1 MTFAISSYYHFTKNK
16 SIMQRDFS
24 LGSQWLYYKI
34 YTGVKTADTI
44 LLEKLEPIIAHLEQK
59 KKIQKWFFIRY
70 HDPKEHIRLRFL
82 VDDTDNLAIIIN
94 SFQSVFKELMTE
106 NLVWKIQ
113 TDTYQREIER
123 YGKETMYASEF
134 LFWKDSK
141 MILQYLNIKDSF
153 SEKEIPLFFSFLA
166 VDSFLNSFKLSS
178 LEKLSLMSELQ
189 AAYKKEF
196 EVDKVQ
202 KKQLD
207 LKYRSLAPQIKQ
219 FLEGSIQNDFSEM
232 HAVVNQK
239 ADKIKKTALEIR
251 TKIEIPLNDF
261 LASHVHMMINRQ
273 YTSKQRI
280 YELVIYDHL
289 YRYYKMLSYTKQ
301 H

>member
-141 MILQYLNIKDSF
+141 MILQYLSIKDSF
-153 SEKEIPLFFSFLA
+153 SEKEMPLFFSFLA

-189 AAYKKEF
+189 VAYKKEF

-232 HAVVNQK
+232 YEVVNQK
-239 ADKIKKTALEIR
+239 ADKIRKTALEIR

-289 YRYYKMLSYTKQ
+289 YRYYKTLSYTQ
-301 H
+301 QD

>member
-1 MTFAISSYYHFTKNK
+1 
-16 SIMQRDFS
+16 MQRDFS

>member
-141 MILQYLNIKDSF
+141 MILQYLSIKDSF
-153 SEKEIPLFFSFLA
+153 SEKEMPLFFSFLA

-189 AAYKKEF
+189 VAYKKEF

-232 HAVVNQK
+232 YEVVNQK

-289 YRYYKMLSYTKQ
+289 YRYYKTLSYTKQ

>member
-1 MTFAISSYYHFTKNK
+1 
-16 SIMQRDFS
+16 MQRDFS

-34 YTGVKTADTI
+34 YTGVKTADSI
-44 LLEKLEPIIAHLEQK
+44 LLEKLEPIISQLEQK

-70 HDPKEHIRLRFL
+70 HDPEEHIRLRFL
-82 VDDTDNLAIIIN
+82 VDDTDNLATIIN
-94 SFQSVFKELMTE
+94 SFQSVFKELMSE
-106 NLVWKIQ
+106 DLVWKIQ

-123 YGKETMYASEF
+123 YGKATMYASEF

-141 MILQYLNIKDSF
+141 MILQYLTIKDSF
-153 SEKEIPLFFSFLA
+153 PEKETPLFFSFLA
-166 VDSFLNSFKLSS
+166 VDSFLNSFNLSS
-178 LEKLSLMSELQ
+178 LEKLSLMNELQ
-189 AAYKKEF
+189 IAYKKEF
-196 EVDKVQ
+196 EVDKLQ

-207 LKYRSLAPQIKQ
+207 LKYRSLATQINQ
-219 FLEGSIQNDFSEM
+219 FLKGSVQNNFPEM
-232 HAVVNQK
+232 YAVVDHK
-239 ADKIKKTALEIR
+239 ASEIKGTVLEIR

-261 LASHVHMMINRQ
+261 LASHIHMMINRQ

-289 YRYYKMLSYTKQ
+289 YRYYKTISYTKQ